1 MTDII
6 AIALNKLD
14 TDPLNVRKTYS
25 TESVE
30 GLAASILANGIIQN
44 IVVRKALK
52 GRFFV
57 TAGGRR
63 HAALKLLAER
73 DQIAKDHP
81 INALVKDVDDATEIS
96 LTENVMRE
104 DMHPVDQYE
113 AFKVMVDAG
122 KSVADVAARF
132 GVTEI
137 IVRRRLA
144 LAKVS
149 PVLLDLFRNDEM
161 DFEQL
166 SAFTL
171 SDDHERQEQVWNS
184 LGSWSRH
191 AHHIKSALVTDEV
204 ASSDKRIKLIGGLD
218 VYEQAG
224 GTVRR
229 DLFDENRGGY
239 ALDVSLVDR
248 LAMERLD
255 AEAEPFRSQGWGF
268 VEVGFER
275 PDWIYRVPRVYP
287 TEVELSAD
295 EQSER
300 LQLCAEHDVLVEAV
314 DGETADADAN
324 ERINAI
330 NARLDTLD
338 EKQQTFT
345 DEDKARSGV
354 VLVIGYYGK
363 VEIMQG
369 VVKPGED
376 GEEAGLDDH
385 MTGEAVAPAV
395 EEDDSPR
402 LKHSAALIEDLT
414 AQKTA
419 ALRVELANNPDIALV
434 AVVHAML
441 LRVAYDGYVANQ
453 TALQLSLTHERV
465 EGSMKQPSACTAS
478 DAFDN
483 LRENYSHTIP
493 GNPADLFDWC
503 LDQSRDELLM
513 LLAYAA
519 AHSLN
524 AVEKKFTDRKQ
535 LEQANQLGR
544 ALGVDMGDWFEATA
558 ETYFGHLN
566 RPSIQA
572 AVAEVRGADYAAGIA
587 GMKKAEAAAY
597 AERVI
602 KGLGWLPPMV
612 RIGQDL
618 GDKAAPTV
626 SSNAFSVAAE

>member
-14 TDPLNVRKTYS
+14 TDPMNVRKTYS
-25 TESVE
+25 AESVE
-30 GLAASILANGIIQN
+30 GLAASILANGVIQN
-44 IVVRKALK
+44 IVVRKAPK

-63 HAALKLLAER
+63 FAALKLLAER
-73 DQIAKDHP
+73 DQIGKDHP
-81 INALVKDVDDATEIS
+81 VNALVKDVDDATELS

-113 AFKVMVDAG
+113 AFKLLVDAG
-122 KSVADVAARF
+122 KTVADVAARF

-184 LGSWSRH
+184 LGTWSRH
-191 AHHIKSALVTDEV
+191 AHHIKSSLLTDEV
-204 ASSDKRIKLIGGLD
+204 SSSDKRIKLVGGLD
-218 VYEQAG
+218 AYEQAG
-224 GTVRR
+224 GAVRR
-229 DLFDENRGGY
+229 DLFDEDRGGF
-239 ALDVSLVDR
+239 ALDVALLDNMV
-248 LAMERLD
+248 MERLET
-255 AEAEPFRSQGWGF
+255 EAAPFRTQGWGF
-268 VEVGFER
+268 VEAGFER
-275 PDWIYRVPRVYP
+275 PDWIYSVPRVYP
-287 TEVELSAD
+287 ADVELSEE

-300 LQLCAEHDVLVEAV
+300 LQLCAEHDALVEAV
-314 DGETADADAN
+314 DNEIADDDAN
-324 ERINAI
+324 RRINAI
-330 NARLDTLD
+330 NERLDILD
-338 EKQQTFT
+338 EKQKAFT

-354 VLVIGYYGK
+354 VVVIGYYGK
-363 VEIMQG
+363 IETMMGI
-369 VVKPGED
+369 VKPGEKTGDTGQVDSSD
-376 GEEAGLDDH
+376 GEEND
-385 MTGEAVAPAV
+385 TAV
-395 EEDDSPR
+395 EVDDSPK

-434 AVVHAML
+434 AVVHSML

-453 TALQLSLTHERV
+453 TALQLTLTYDRV
-465 EGSMKQPSACTAS
+465 EGSMKQPSACLAS

-483 LRENYSHTIP
+483 LRENYSHKIP
-493 GNPADLFDWC
+493 VNPNDLFGWC
-503 LDQSRDELLM
+503 LDQTRDELLI

-524 AVEKKFTDRKQ
+524 AVEKKFSDRKQ
-535 LEQANQLGR
+535 LDQANELGR
-544 ALGVDMGDWFEATA
+544 ALNVNMGDWLETTA
-558 ETYFGHLN
+558 QTYFGHLN

-572 AVAEVRGADYAAGIA
+572 AVAEIRGSDFAAGIG
-587 GMKKAEAAAY
+587 GMKKAEAATY
-597 AERVI
+597 AERAV
-602 KGLGWLPPMV
+602 KGSGWLPPMV
-612 RIGQDL
+612 RIAREDDEAGIAD
-618 GDKAAPTV
+618 
-626 SSNAFSVAAE
+626 SSDEFALAAE